1 MSWYKDKM
9 ISVRVDGRL
18 YTEVMQIIEK
28 KKRWKFDYSFSDLVC
43 DAMEQYLIKNKDKK

>member
-1 MSWYKDKM
+1 MYWKDKL

-18 YTEVMQIIEK
+18 YEETLQLIQK

-43 DAMEQYLIKNKDKK
+43 DAMQEYINKNKKKK